1 MDVSELFDS
10 ITEDE
15 EFIQHYGVLGMK
27 WGVRRAAGS
36 YAKSQANR
44 YGKPLERMA
53 KTKAARSAARAAY
66 QKKQYGNKKGIAK
79 VRADVGKRL
88 TDSANAINKA
98 APKGKAN
105 VKLSAKGKR
114 KATPKAKKKATPN
127 VKKMSDEQLKKA
139 TQRLQLEKQY
149 KDLSKKDTS
158 KGAKFVKDIVV
169 GGAKGA
175 ATAYVA
181 AKTTEGLKYAV
192 TQAAKKA
199 S

>member
-1 MDVSELFDS
+1 MDVNELFDS
-10 ITEDE
+10 IVEDE

-36 YAKSQANR
+36 YTKSQANR

-53 KTKAARSAARAAY
+53 KTKAARSAARADY
-66 QKKQYGNKKGIAK
+66 QKKQYGNKKGITK

-98 APKGKAN
+98 APKVKAN
-105 VKLSAKGKR
+105 VKLSAKG
-114 KATPKAKKKATPN
+114 KKKATPN

-149 KDLSKKDTS
+149 KTLSKKDTS
-158 KGAKFVKDIVV
+158 KGAKFVKDIVI
-169 GGAKGA
+169 GGAKVG
-175 ATAYVA
+175 ATAYVT
-181 AKTTEGLKYAV
+181 AKTTEGIKYAMA
-192 TQAAKKA
+192 QAAKKA

>member
-1 MDVSELFDS
+1 MDVNELFDS
-10 ITEDE
+10 IVEDE

-53 KTKAARSAARAAY
+53 KTKAARSAARADY
-66 QKKQYGNKKGIAK
+66 QKKQYGNKKGITK

-98 APKGKAN
+98 APKVKAN
-105 VKLSAKGKR
+105 VKLSAKGK
-114 KATPKAKKKATPN
+114 KKAAPS
-127 VKKMSDEQLKKA
+127 VKRMSNEQLKKA
-139 TQRLQLEKQY
+139 TKRLQLEKQY
-149 KDLSKKDTS
+149 KDLTKKDTS